1 LGAADRVSA
10 IVVRPARLSDSQA
23 IGEVHVAAW
32 RESYAGLI
40 SADRLRTLD
49 VAKRVGQWRRQ
60 LASGTARGICVA
72 ALDERVVGFASCT
85 RQREPNLLAAGY
97 SGEVAAIYVLREA
110 QGQDAGRRLMA
121 AMARRLIAEGE
132 RSMALW
138 VLEANA
144 PARRF
149 YERLD
154 GRLIAERTDGTDREV
169 AYGWR
174 DLGLLR
180 T

>member
-1 LGAADRVSA
+1 MSGV
-10 IVVRPARLSDSQA
+10 VVRPARLADSQA

-40 SADRLRTLD
+40 PADRLGALS
-49 VAKRVGQWRRQ
+49 VAERAEQWRRQ

-72 ALDERVVGFASCT
+72 TLDDRVVGFASCT
-85 RQREPNLLAAGY
+85 RQREPTLLAAGY
-97 SGEVAAIYVLREA
+97 SGEVAAIYVLRQA
-110 QGQDAGRRLMA
+110 QDRGAGRRLMA

-149 YERLD
+149 YERLG
-154 GRLIAERTDGTDREV
+154 GRVVAERTEGSDREV

-174 DLGLLR
+174 SLGPLTR
-180 T
+180 ST

>member
-1 LGAADRVSA
+1 VSD
-10 IVVRPARLSDSQA
+10 IVVRPARLADSQA
-23 IGEVHVAAW
+23 VGEVHVAAW
-32 RESYAGLI
+32 RESYTGLI
-40 SADRLRTLD
+40 SPNRLEALD
-49 VAKRVGQWRRQ
+49 AAERAEQWRRQ

-72 ALDERVVGFASCT
+72 TMDGRVVGFASCT
-85 RQREPNLLAAGY
+85 RQREPTLLAAGY
-97 SGEVAAIYVLREA
+97 SGEVAAIYVLCEA
-110 QGQDAGRRLMA
+110 QGQGAGRRLMT

-132 RSMALW
+132 RTMALW

-149 YERLD
+149 YERLG
-154 GRLIAERTDGTDREV
+154 GRLVAERTDGTDREV

>member
-1 LGAADRVSA
+1 
-10 IVVRPARLSDSQA
+10 
-23 IGEVHVAAW
+23 
-32 RESYAGLI
+32 
-40 SADRLRTLD
+40 
-49 VAKRVGQWRRQ
+49 
-60 LASGTARGICVA
+60 VA

-110 QGQDAGRRLMA
+110 QGQGAGRRLMA